1 MITSDFCLE
10 TFFTLQ
16 HSTRIGNQVEHGG
29 LIELRRQRREFGEA
43 EYGKGG
49 SYLEKELHKYALESS
64 SVLAEG

>member
-1 MITSDFCLE
+1 M
-10 TFFTLQ
+10 
-16 HSTRIGNQVEHGG
+16 EHGG